1 MADPEPKRQDLSG
14 PQHAH
19 LDAAVRNPQTVKE
32 GFVPLGKAAR
42 HQAEAG
48 GGSAPLPVAPPRAKT
63 PSAAARTANWPG
75 QGR

>member
-1 MADPEPKRQDLSG
+1 MAEPEPKRQDLSG

-19 LDAAVRNPQTVKE
+19 LDDAVRNPQTVKD
-32 GFVPLGKAAR
+32 GYVSLGKAAR

-48 GGSAPLPVAPPRAKT
+48 EGAAPLPVAPPRAKT
-63 PSAAARTANWPG
+63 PSAAERTANWPG